1 MIDNLS
7 IRKFEEWLTT
17 EDNPHAR
24 LRAVATF
31 VGTEDFVNMSQ
42 TKKEITSHYLANLV
56 LR

>member
-1 MIDNLS
+1 MINELS
-7 IRKFEEWLTT
+7 ILDFEEWLTT
-17 EDNPHAR
+17 EDNPHAQ

-42 TKKEITSHYLANLV
+42 TKKEITAHYLANLV